1 MRVDSSGTNRSEVWA
16 EAGRSSSLPRSEHM
30 TLQTVMKKEGNEE
43 FQTHGQEI
51 LPGQHLSGL
60 EGKAEGE
67 GFPFLWEQRILL
79 KTE

>member
-1 MRVDSSGTNRSEVWA
+1 
-16 EAGRSSSLPRSEHM
+16 M